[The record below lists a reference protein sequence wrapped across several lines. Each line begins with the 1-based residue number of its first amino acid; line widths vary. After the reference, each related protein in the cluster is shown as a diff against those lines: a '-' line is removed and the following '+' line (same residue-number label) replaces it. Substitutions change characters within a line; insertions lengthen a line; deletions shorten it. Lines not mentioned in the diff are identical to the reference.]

1 MSLLRSFSNL
11 SQRCI
16 YVSIG
21 TWILFFVCD
30 RALTARQDE
39 FSPEQIESFEKNIR
53 PLLVKHCYECHS
65 ADSDPLKGG
74 LVMDSREGLIDG
86 GDSGAA
92 IVPGKPQESLLISAV
107 KYQSY
112 EMPPSGKLSPK
123 EIALL
128 SDWILAGAA
137 WPEAVSPTM
146 TEATGGIDWD
156 AARAN
161 HWAYQ
166 KVQRPDLP
174 LVSDSRWPQSP
185 IDYFVLAQLDDHD
198 LTPSPEADRRT
209 LIRRVYYDL
218 LGIPPT
224 PEQVAAFIR
233 QKDQD
238 AYEQLIDDLLASPK
252 YGEKWGRHWLDV
264 ARYNEGFGG
273 FTDNGPNAFAWRY
286 RDWVVRKFN
295 ADLPYDEFV
304 RQQVAGD
311 LAGTTESKIGTGF
324 LALGPTFK
332 TDGGD
337 PDSAAAAKSE
347 TLDDRVDTLTRG
359 LLGVTVACARC
370 HDHKFD
376 PIPTLD
382 YYSLAGIFNNSTTQI
397 APVSSQPQVDRFNQ
411 AQAEVNRLNNEL
423 KKANEA
429 IKKAAD
435 NATEQQ
441 ITQRDALQMQR
452 DAAQKKV
459 PPKFDEAHVLRDTG
473 SSNMTVALRG
483 DIRKKGPEAPRRF
496 LRIIEGEQA
505 VLYGKG
511 SGRQELA
518 ESIVHPGNPLT
529 GRVFVN
535 RLWLHHFGRAL
546 VTTPS
551 NFGVLGNKPSH
562 PRLLDWLASELVQ
575 TGWSIK
581 QLHRTILTSA
591 TYRQSSQYKDAA
603 FRADGDNK
611 YLWRYP
617 PRRMDV
623 ELWRDSL
630 MLATGELDQRLGG
643 PAQNDIL
650 RSRRRTIYAASSRNG
665 DQFASDHFLRLFDF
679 ATPRASIAK
688 RTTTT
693 IPQQF
698 LFMLNSQFMVDRARQ
713 FYSRLAVESEDPRTR
728 IERSYALLYSREPS
742 PDELEIGLKFISG
755 GESSDPSDKIDKWV
769 QYCQVLLSSNE
780 LMFIR

>member
-1 MSLLRSFSNL
+1 MSRLPPTASIQLHRMNVLIISCIVSLLYSGA
-11 SQRCI
+11 
-16 YVSIG
+16 VM
-21 TWILFFVCD
+21 
-30 RALTARQDE
+30 AQDDN
-39 FSPEQIESFEKNIR
+39 FSPAQIEAFEKNIR
-53 PLLVKHCYECHS
+53 PLLIQHCYECHS
-65 ADSDPLKGG
+65 ADSDKVKGG
-74 LVMDSREGLIDG
+74 LLMDSREALLLG
-86 GDSGAA
+86 GDSGPA
-92 IVPGKPQESLLISAV
+92 IVPGKPQESLVISAV

-112 EMPPSGKLSPK
+112 EMPPNGKLSTK
-123 EIALL
+123 EINLL
-128 SDWILAGAA
+128 NDWISAGAA
-137 WPEAVSPTM
+137 WPKASVLATRDRPT
-146 TEATGGIDWD
+146 TTDWT
-156 AARAN
+156 AAREN

-166 KVQRPDLP
+166 KVKEPKLP
-174 LVSDSRWPQSP
+174 QVSDKRWANNP
-185 IDYFVLAQLDDHD
+185 IDYFILAQLDQHR
-198 LTPSPEADRRT
+198 LQPAPVADRRT
-209 LIRRVYYDL
+209 LIRRLYCDI

-224 PEQVAAFIR
+224 PEQVTRFVH
-233 QKDQD
+233 QD
-238 AYEQLIDDLLASPK
+238 DPSAYEQLVDELLSSPK

-295 ADLPYDEFV
+295 ADLPYDDFV

-311 LAGTTESKIGTGF
+311 LNGTVEAKLGTGF
-324 LALGPTFK
+324 LALGPTFR

-382 YYSLAGIFNNSTTQI
+382 YYSLAGIFNNSTSQI
-397 APVSSQPQVDRFNQ
+397 APIAPQNLVDAFNQ

-423 KKANEA
+423 KKANDV
-429 IKKAAD
+429 IKKAATGVTD
-435 NATEQQ
+435 QQ
-441 ITQRDALQMQR
+441 TAHRDALQIQR
-452 DAAQKKV
+452 DTAQKNV
-459 PPKFDEAHVLRDTG
+459 PPKYDEAHVLKDIG
-473 SSNMTVALRG
+473 SNNMTVALRG
-483 DIRKKGPEAPRRF
+483 DLRKKGPEAPRRF
-496 LRIIEGEQA
+496 LRIIEGEEA
-505 VLYGKG
+505 VLYSNG

-518 ESIVHPGNPLT
+518 ESIVHPDNPLT
-529 GRVFVN
+529 NRVIVN
-535 RLWLHHFGRAL
+535 RVWLHHFGRGL

-551 NFGVLGNKPSH
+551 NFGLLGNKPSH
-562 PRLLDWLASELVQ
+562 PHLLDWLASEFVRRE
-575 TGWSIK
+575 WSIK

-591 TYRQSSQYKDAA
+591 TYQQSSQYDAAA
-603 FRADGDNK
+603 FRVDGDNK

-630 MLATGELDQRLGG
+630 MFATGELDQQLGG
-643 PAQNDIL
+643 PPQNNIL
-650 RSRRRTIYAASSRNG
+650 QSRRRTVYASSSRNG
-665 DQFASDHFLRLFDF
+665 DQFASDQFLRLFDF

-698 LFMLNSQFMVDRARQ
+698 LFMLNSQFMIERARQ
-713 FYSRLAVESEDPRTR
+713 FYNRLASDSEDPQTR
-728 IERSYALLYSREPS
+728 IERGYALLYNRQPTEE
-742 PDELEIGLKFISG
+742 ELTIGLAFVASLPTQG
-755 GESSDPSDKIDKWV
+755 TDKIDKWI

>member
-1 MSLLRSFSNL
+1 MSLIPPIASI
-11 SQRCI
+11 QRHRINVLIMSCI
-16 YVSIG
+16 VPFLCSG
-21 TWILFFVCD
+21 V
-30 RALTARQDE
+30 AMAQDDN
-39 FSPEQIESFEKNIR
+39 FSPTQIEAFEKNIR
-53 PLLVKHCYECHS
+53 PLLIKHCFECHS
-65 ADSDPLKGG
+65 ADADKLKGG
-74 LVMDSREGLIDG
+74 LLLDSREALLLG
-86 GDSGAA
+86 GDSGPA
-92 IVPGKPQESLLISAV
+92 IVPGKPQESLVISAV

-112 EMPPSGKLSPK
+112 EMPPTGKLSTK
-123 EIALL
+123 EINLL
-128 SDWILAGAA
+128 NDWISAGAA
-137 WPEAVSPTM
+137 WPKANVPTARDM
-146 TEATGGIDWD
+146 PATTDWE
-156 AARAN
+156 AARN
-161 HWAYQ
+161 SHWAYQ
-166 KVQRPDLP
+166 KVKRPELP
-174 LVSDSRWPQSP
+174 KVSDKRWANNP
-185 IDYFVLAQLDDHD
+185 IDYFILAQLDEHR
-198 LTPSPEADRRT
+198 LQPAAAADRRT
-209 LIRRVYYDL
+209 LIRRLYYDI

-224 PEQVAAFIR
+224 PEQVHSFVHQDDANAY
-233 QKDQD
+233 DQLVD
-238 AYEQLIDDLLASPK
+238 ELLSSPK

-295 ADLPYDEFV
+295 ADLPYDDFV

-311 LAGTTESKIGTGF
+311 LNGTVESKLGTGF
-324 LALGPTFK
+324 LALGPTFR

-382 YYSLAGIFNNSTTQI
+382 YYSLAGIFNNSTSQI
-397 APVSSQPQVDRFNQ
+397 APIAPQNLVDAFNQ

-423 KKANEA
+423 KKANDV
-429 IKKAAD
+429 IKKAA
-435 NATEQQ
+435 AGVTEQQ
-441 ITQRDALQMQR
+441 TAHRDTLQSQRE
-452 DAAQKKV
+452 AAQKNV
-459 PPKFDEAHVLRDTG
+459 PPRYDEAHVLKDIG
-473 SSNMTVALRG
+473 SNNMTVALRG
-483 DIRKKGPEAPRRF
+483 DLRKKGPEAPRRF
-496 LRIIEGEQA
+496 LRIIEGEEA
-505 VLYGKG
+505 VLYSNG

-518 ESIVHPGNPLT
+518 ESIVHPDNPLT

-535 RLWLHHFGRAL
+535 RVWLHHFGRGL

-562 PRLLDWLASELVQ
+562 PQLLDWLASEFVRKE
-575 TGWSIK
+575 WSIK
-581 QLHRTILTSA
+581 QLHRTILTSS
-591 TYRQSSQYKDAA
+591 TYQQSSQYDAAA
-603 FRADGDNK
+603 FRVDGDNK

-617 PRRMDV
+617 SRRMDV

-630 MLATGELDQRLGG
+630 MFATGELDQQLGG
-643 PAQNDIL
+643 PPQNNIL
-650 RSRRRTIYAASSRNG
+650 QSRRRTVYASSSRNG
-665 DQFASDHFLRLFDF
+665 DQFASDQFLRLFDF

-698 LFMLNSQFMVDRARQ
+698 LFMLNSQFMIERARQ
-713 FYSRLAVESEDPRTR
+713 FYNRLASDSEDPQTR
-728 IERSYALLYSREPS
+728 IERGYALLYNRVPTEE
-742 PDELEIGLKFISG
+742 ELKIGLTFV
-755 GESSDPSDKIDKWV
+755 SSVQTQGPADKIDKWV

>member
-1 MSLLRSFSNL
+1 MQRVLIPFCVASFL
-11 SQRCI
+11 CCI
-16 YVSIG
+16 TVIAQA
-21 TWILFFVCD
+21 D
-30 RALTARQDE
+30 N
-39 FSPEQIESFEKNIR
+39 FSPAQIEAFEKNIR
-53 PLLVKHCYECHS
+53 PLLIKHCYQCHS
-65 ADSDPLKGG
+65 TDADKVKGG
-74 LVMDSREGLIDG
+74 LLLDSREALLKG
-86 GDSGAA
+86 GDSGPTL
-92 IVPGKPQESLLISAV
+92 VPGKPQESLLISAV

-112 EMPPSGKLSPK
+112 EMPPNGKLSAN
-123 EIALL
+123 EINLL
-128 SDWILAGAA
+128 EDWILTGAA
-137 WPEAVSPTM
+137 WPKANVPTARN
-146 TEATGGIDWD
+146 TPAATDWT
-156 AARAN
+156 AARQG

-166 KVQRPDLP
+166 TIHEPSLP
-174 LVSDSRWPQSP
+174 QVSNNRWANNP
-185 IDYFVLAQLDDHD
+185 IDYFILAQLDEHR
-198 LTPSPEADRRT
+198 LLPAPAADRRT
-209 LIRRVYYDL
+209 LIRRLYHDL

-224 PEQVAAFIR
+224 PEQVASFVS
-233 QKDQD
+233 QD
-238 AYEQLIDDLLASPK
+238 DPSAYQQLVDELLSSPK

-295 ADLPYDEFV
+295 ADLPYDNFV
-304 RQQVAGD
+304 RQQIAGD
-311 LAGTTESKIGTGF
+311 INGTVESKLGTGF
-324 LALGPTFK
+324 LALGPTFR

-382 YYSLAGIFNNSTTQI
+382 YYSLAGIFNNSTSQI
-397 APVSSQPQVDRFNQ
+397 APIAPQNLVDAFNK

-423 KKANEA
+423 KKANDV
-429 IKKAAD
+429 IKKAAA
-435 NATEQQ
+435 NVTKQQ
-441 ITQRDALQMQR
+441 TAHRDALQVQR
-452 DAAQKKV
+452 DTAQKNV
-459 PPKFDEAHVLRDTG
+459 PPKYDEAHVLKDIG
-473 SSNMTVALRG
+473 SNNMTVALRG

-496 LRIIEGEQA
+496 LRIIEGEEA
-505 VLYGKG
+505 VLYSNG

-518 ESIVHPGNPLT
+518 ESIVHPDNPLT
-529 GRVFVN
+529 SRVIVN
-535 RLWLHHFGRAL
+535 RVWLHHFGRGL

-551 NFGVLGNKPSH
+551 NFGLLGNKPSH
-562 PRLLDWLASELVQ
+562 PKLLDWLASEFVRR
-575 TGWSIK
+575 GWSIK
-581 QLHRTILTSA
+581 KLHHTILTSA
-591 TYRQSSQYKDAA
+591 TYQQSSRYDAVA
-603 FRADGDNK
+603 FGVDGDNK

-630 MLATGELDQRLGG
+630 MFATDELDQQLGG
-643 PAQNDIL
+643 PPQNNIL
-650 RSRRRTIYAASSRNG
+650 QSRRRTVYASSSRNG
-665 DQFASDHFLRLFDF
+665 DQFASDQFLRLFDF

-698 LFMLNSQFMVDRARQ
+698 LFMLNSQFMIERARQ
-713 FYSRLAVESEDPRTR
+713 FYNRLASNSEEPQTR
-728 IERSYALLYSREPS
+728 IELGYALLYNRVPTAE
-742 PDELEIGLKFISG
+742 ELELGLTFVSSA
-755 GESSDPSDKIDKWV
+755 ESQDSTDKLDKWI

>member
-1 MSLLRSFSNL
+1 MPLLPHSSNIYHHIRSLIWCWLGVSLCSGAVLAQDDNFS
-11 SQRCI
+11 
-16 YVSIG
+16 
-21 TWILFFVCD
+21 
-30 RALTARQDE
+30 LT
-39 FSPEQIESFEKNIR
+39 QIEAFEKNIR
-53 PLLVKHCYECHS
+53 PLLAKHCFECHS
-65 ADSDPLKGG
+65 TDSKKIKGG
-74 LVMDSREGLIDG
+74 LLMDSREALLLG
-86 GDSGAA
+86 GDSGPA
-92 IVPGKPQESLLISAV
+92 IVPGKPQDSLVISAV

-112 EMPPSGKLSPK
+112 EMPPSGKLSTK
-123 EIALL
+123 EINLL
-128 SDWILAGAA
+128 NDWIAAGAA
-137 WPEAVSPTM
+137 WPKENVTTTPDM
-146 TEATGGIDWD
+146 PGITDWE
-156 AARAN
+156 AARTN
-161 HWAYQ
+161 HWAYKQ
-166 KVQRPDLP
+166 VLRPNLPEISDQRWANNP
-174 LVSDSRWPQSP
+174 V
-185 IDYFVLAQLDDHD
+185 DYFILAQLDEHRLDPAP
-198 LTPSPEADRRT
+198 TADRRT
-209 LIRRVYYDL
+209 LIRRLYYDI

-224 PEQVAAFIR
+224 PEQVNNFVR
-233 QKDQD
+233 QDD
-238 AYEQLIDDLLASPK
+238 PNAYEQLVDELLSSPK

-295 ADLPYDEFV
+295 ADLPYDTFV
-304 RQQVAGD
+304 RQQIAGD
-311 LAGTTESKIGTGF
+311 LEGTVESTLGTGF
-324 LALGPTFK
+324 LALGPTFR

-382 YYSLAGIFNNSTTQI
+382 YYSLAGIFNNSTSTI
-397 APVSSQPQVDRFNQ
+397 APISPQNQVDIFNQ
-411 AQAEVNRLNNEL
+411 AQGEVNRLNNEL
-423 KKANEA
+423 KKANDT
-429 IKKAAD
+429 IKKAA
-435 NATEQQ
+435 AGVTAQQ
-441 ITQRDALQMQR
+441 TAHRDALQTQR
-452 DAAQKKV
+452 DAAQNIV
-459 PPKFDEAHVLRDTG
+459 PPKYDEAHVLKDIG
-473 SSNMTVALRG
+473 SGNMTVALRG

-505 VLYGKG
+505 VLYKNG

-518 ESIVHPGNPLT
+518 ESIVNPDNPLT
-529 GRVFVN
+529 GRVIVN
-535 RLWLHHFGRAL
+535 RLWLHHFGRGL

-562 PRLLDWLASELVQ
+562 PQLLDWLASEFIRRD
-575 TGWSIK
+575 WSIK

-591 TYRQSSQYKDAA
+591 TYQQSSQYDAGA
-603 FRADGDNK
+603 FRVDGDNK

-630 MLATGELDQRLGG
+630 MFATGELDQQLGG
-643 PAQNDIL
+643 PPQNNIL
-650 RSRRRTIYAASSRNG
+650 QSRRRTVYASSSRNG
-665 DQFASDHFLRLFDF
+665 DQFASDQFLRLFDF
-679 ATPRASIAK
+679 AAPRASIAK

-698 LFMLNSQFMVDRARQ
+698 LFMLNSQFMIERARQ
-713 FYSRLAVESEDPRTR
+713 FYSRVASASENPQTR
-728 IERSYALLYSREPS
+728 IERGYALLYNRVPTPE
-742 PDELEIGLKFISG
+742 ELKIGLAFV
-755 GESSDPSDKIDKWV
+755 SSSQTEGPTDKIDKWI